1 MYIAACTYM
10 YAMLVRL
17 HVEHPIQDLEDVRS
31 TMAALDEVRAVEI
44 EMDMELGPIEECY
57 SFLQRCGVAVPRE
70 EMERVDS
77 LRYTFKNLQAQSV
90 SSSDTVLCMCVSGLL
105 GGGGVHKEFPEEYE
119 VSRTCTCSLHL
130 ITSSTSPP
138 PSPPEHS
145 AVSPGIPPAPVQDQ
159 STGVC
164 GGLQA

>member
-1 MYIAACTYM
+1 MYIGACTYM
-10 YAMLVRL
+10 YVMLVRL

-90 SSSDTVLCMCVSGLL
+90 SSSDTVLCMCI
-105 GGGGVHKEFPEEYE
+105 
-119 VSRTCTCSLHL
+119 C
-130 ITSSTSPP
+130 
-138 PSPPEHS
+138 
-145 AVSPGIPPAPVQDQ
+145 
-159 STGVC
+159 VC
-164 GGLQA
+164 RGCWQGCA